1 MRVND
6 QPRDDMPALLRANAA
21 RAGPAG
27 PDCFDEET
35 IAAVV
40 DGALDPG
47 ERRAAIEHLAACARC
62 RSAVA
67 SISRLLADDAVA
79 AASAEGTARRP
90 GRRWGVPLG
99 LAAAAALVLVFAWPR
114 RVDDGLPV
122 HRDPTLT
129 AASTPALVAPVG
141 TIAAAGVLQWRA
153 VTGAS
158 RYRLTLFDA
167 QGRVLYETQLAD
179 TAAILPDSVAVV
191 SGQSYLWKVEA
202 RTGWDRWTTSPLVEF
217 RVAPAARP

>member
-1 MRVND
+1 MPVND

-21 RAGPAG
+21 RPGPAG

-47 ERRAAIEHLAACARC
+47 QRGAAIEHLAACARC

-67 SISRLLADDAVA
+67 SVSRLLADEAVVA
-79 AASAEGTARRP
+79 AAEGHAPRA

-99 LAAAAALVLVFAWPR
+99 LAAAAALVLVLAWPQ
-114 RVDDGLPV
+114 RVANDRTT
-122 HRDPTLT
+122 HRDPTLSGGSAPT
-129 AASTPALVAPVG
+129 LVAPVG
-141 TIAAAGVLQWRA
+141 AVAAADVLQWRA
-153 VTGAS
+153 VAGAS

-167 QGRVLYETQLAD
+167 QGGVLYETQLAD
-179 TAAILPDSVAVV
+179 TAALLPDSVVV
-191 SGQSYLWKVEA
+191 VPGSTYLWKVEA
-202 RTGWDRWTTSPLVEF
+202 RTGWDRWTASELVEF
-217 RVAPAARP
+217 RVAAASRP